1 MCLYNSICPSDIK
14 PTFLYNFNAA
24 SLLIS
29 QFKLHLTCVFDSSND
44 VNNFVAMPLPLY
56 AANVAI
62 VSI

>member
-14 PTFLYNFNAA
+14 PTFYITNAA

-29 QFKLHLTCVFDSSND
+29 QFKLHLTFVFDSSND

-56 AANVAI
+56 ASNVAI